1 MLKAMGS
8 LSIFLEHSLVDVV
21 AFTNAYSFNPL
32 PFIVVKCSSVGA
44 VFQQRMVNRMAGTPS
59 ILLVVGGS

>member
-8 LSIFLEHSLVDVV
+8 LSFFLEHSLVDVV

-32 PFIVVKCSSVGA
+32 PCVLCKCSSVGA
-44 VFQQRMVNRMAGTPS
+44 VF
-59 ILLVVGGS
+59 

>member
-8 LSIFLEHSLVDVV
+8 LSFFLEHSLVDVV
-21 AFTNAYSFNPL
+21 AFTNAYGFNPL

-44 VFQQRMVNRMAGTPS
+44 VF
-59 ILLVVGGS
+59 